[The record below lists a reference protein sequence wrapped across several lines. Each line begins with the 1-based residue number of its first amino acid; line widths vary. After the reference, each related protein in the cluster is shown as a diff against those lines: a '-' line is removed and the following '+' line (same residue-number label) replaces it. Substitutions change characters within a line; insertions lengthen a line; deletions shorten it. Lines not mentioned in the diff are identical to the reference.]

1 MYKLSNMR
9 ILNPKYN
16 IYIYIYKKEA
26 KYMKTRDGNEYV
38 IEQTQLLGAFRQSS
52 QNIRMFSKLCRKAP
66 RSCDCV
72 LEYSTIPKKTYYISS
87 LCTNKLFMTLLLSA
101 LRR

>member
-72 LEYSTIPKKTYYISS
+72 LKYSTIPKKRTIYRHYVQ
-87 LCTNKLFMTLLLSA
+87 TNYL
-101 LRR
+101 

>member
-1 MYKLSNMR
+1 
-9 ILNPKYN
+9 
-16 IYIYIYKKEA
+16 
-26 KYMKTRDGNEYV
+26 MKTRDVNEYV

-72 LEYSTIPKKTYYISS
+72 LEYSTIPKNVLYIVIMYKQIIYYFAAKCLTKVRDSKNYS
-87 LCTNKLFMTLLLSA
+87 DL
-101 LRR
+101 